1 MSLLVE
7 VGNGALGIWIPREEK
22 ALEAEF
28 DPMVR
33 VTKNYP
39 RGSLGW
45 RRQQRGLVAKPQA
58 EEVELGLLEG
68 LLRRQET
75 EGMMAQSQELWKP
88 EGMQREE
95 NLPGPL
101 IMAAD

>member
-1 MSLLVE
+1 MR
-7 VGNGALGIWIPREEK
+7 NGALGIWIPREEK

-28 DPMVR
+28 DLVVR

-39 RGSLGW
+39 RG
-45 RRQQRGLVAKPQA
+45 
-58 EEVELGLLEG
+58 EVGEAQEKEVGLGLLEG